1 LRVQGTEPKRELDF
15 GQSTFGLAEIDLKA
29 SDLPVGRR
37 IAWIG
42 FYRGFISGQ
51 GLAPLT
57 RDSAECSQEAQ
68 GLGMVRLVSEDLS

>member
-1 LRVQGTEPKRELDF
+1 MTVQGTEPKRELDF

-57 RDSAECSQEAQ
+57 DSAECSQEAQ
-68 GLGMVRLVSEDLS
+68 GLGMVRLVREDPS